1 MLYLLALIFPL
12 TFLYSPKAEKPG
24 AVFVTKTMTISQER
38 NTPAYTAFKYAQ
50 KVSEAAIESQKNVVA
65 NAVNE
70 NRQRLPSSEF
80 LSSEDLANKNI
91 IQLAEFVY
99 DKKTLNLQADEELK
113 NIAVQDEDSSLL
125 AQIKSGAHAPS
136 DILNQTLVQAAV
148 LKGHFELVEGV
159 AIIDHKVSV
168 KRILEGQTV
177 EVGQVDLNAGAY
189 QISVNSFEGELV
201 AEVKDRFGNV
211 IGEDHQKLMGLTR
224 IQNYFKGPTLKVGQP
239 AVFSL
244 NSRQYDDELNN
255 KLKDDRL
262 QASLFSRNYALKKT
276 SDVYPNV
283 ARHSSTVG
291 FIDSQDDNVAST
303 LSIRTSRDK
312 SETLLFSKKWVS
324 AITGYLSEQI
334 QIEYTRESGV
344 IIGRVLKDGKPVAG
358 AQVVVENEAGLEPH
372 YLNALLIP
380 QVKQTSTSANGL
392 FIIAGV
398 LPGGYQIS
406 AYEGSEHLGTQ
417 MYFVEPQI
425 IAYQEILSS
434 RKVKANIVRSFDMFG
449 GQQVAT
455 DIQLPGFEEI
465 LTVNGELEKY
475 RDRATS
481 GVMEILNRPQANE
494 YIPYVYVQNLG
505 RDYLH
510 LPQVS
515 EAFMRYLKDQRKI
528 SDVPETSSFVGFSQY
543 NNYKI
548 YLSGADTENF
558 NANNVVYFDHQGKI
572 SDVPVPGGGFV
583 IFNVPPGIQEIM
595 VEDLSSQ
602 TENSKTGSQ
611 VFYSRPNLNFV
622 AHFEN

>member
-50 KVSEAAIESQKNVVA
+50 KVSQAVVESQKNNIA
-65 NAVNE
+65 DAI
-70 NRQRLPSSEF
+70 QRLPSSEF
-80 LSSEDLANKNI
+80 LSSENLANKNV

-99 DKKTLNLQADEELK
+99 DKKTLNQQTDEELK
-113 NIAVQDEDSSLL
+113 NLAVRDEDSSLL
-125 AQIKSGAHAPS
+125 EQIKSGKAAPT
-136 DILNQTLVQAAV
+136 DVLNQTLAQAAV
-148 LKGHFELVEGV
+148 LRGHFELVDGV

-177 EVGQVDLNAGAY
+177 EVGQVDLNAGSY

-201 AEVKDRFGNV
+201 AEVKDRFGNLV
-211 IGEDHQKLMGLTR
+211 GEDHQKLMGLTR
-224 IQNYFKGPTLKVGQP
+224 IQNFFKGPTLKVGQP
-239 AVFSL
+239 AAFAF

-255 KLKDDRL
+255 KLKEDRL
-262 QASLFSRNYALKKT
+262 QASFFSRNYNLKKT

-324 AITGYLSEQI
+324 AITDYLAEQI
-334 QIEYTRESGV
+334 QVEYTRESGV
-344 IIGRVLKDGKPVAG
+344 IIGRVLKDGKPLAG
-358 AQVVVENEAGLEPH
+358 AQVVVENQAGLEPH

-392 FIIAGV
+392 FIIPGV

-417 MYFVEPQI
+417 MYFVESQI
-425 IAYQEILSS
+425 VSYQEILSS
-434 RKVKANIVRSFDMFG
+434 RKVKANVVRSFDMFS
-449 GQQVAT
+449 GQQVTT
-455 DIQLPGFEEI
+455 DLQIPGFEEI
-465 LTVNGELEKY
+465 LTVNGDLEKY
-475 RDRATS
+475 RDRSTS
-481 GVMEILNRPQANE
+481 GIMEVLNRPQSNQ
-494 YIPYVYVQNLG
+494 YIPYIYVQNLS

-510 LPQVS
+510 LPQIS
-515 EAFMRYLKDQRKI
+515 EVFMRYLQEQRKI
-528 SDVPETSSFVGFSQY
+528 SDVPDTSVFIGFSQY
-543 NNYKI
+543 NDYKV

-558 NANNVVYFDHQGKI
+558 NANNVVYFDQQGKI
-572 SDVPVPGGGFV
+572 SEVPVPRGGFV
-583 IFNVPPGIQEIM
+583 VFNVPAGIQEIM
-595 VEDLSSQ
+595 IEDLSSQ
-602 TENSKTGSQ
+602 AENSKTGSQ
-611 VFYSRPNLNFV
+611 VFYSRPNMNFV